1 METKSVIDMLKRA
14 LKFHMVTYADIA
26 YELNLSE
33 ASVKRMFA
41 KQHFTIERLESI
53 CSMVNLNFTDLVRL
67 VDEDQHRINNLTPEQ
82 EEELVS
88 DLKFLLIAICTQSN
102 WTFEEIISY
111 YKLSEPECVKYLARL
126 DKLGLI
132 QLLPN
137 NRIRQMVSKDFR
149 WLSRG
154 PIEKFFEKVA
164 QSKFLESHFT
174 HPGEI
179 RLFMNGMLS
188 RVSVEILRS
197 KVEMLARE
205 FTSFQYDDARLS
217 TDERINTGLMIAI
230 RPWELP
236 VFSKLKRRH
245 VNA

>member
-1 METKSVIDMLKRA
+1 METKLVIDMLKRA

-26 YELNLSE
+26 YELDLSE

-111 YKLSEPECVKYLARL
+111 YKFSEPECVKYLARL

-149 WLSRG
+149 WLPRG

-164 QSKFLESHFT
+164 QNKFLESHFT
-174 HPGEI
+174 HSGEI
-179 RLFMNGMLS
+179 RLFKNGMLS
-188 RVSVEILRS
+188 RVSVDILRS

-217 TDERINTGLMIAI
+217 ADERINTGLMIAI

-236 VFSKLKRRH
+236 IFSKLKRRH
-245 VNA
+245 AET

>member
-1 METKSVIDMLKRA
+1 METKLVIDMLKRA

-26 YELNLSE
+26 DELDLSE

-67 VDEDQHRINNLTPEQ
+67 VDEDQHRISNLTPEQ

-111 YKLSEPECVKYLARL
+111 YKISEPECVKYLARL

-179 RLFMNGMLS
+179 RLFKNGMLS
-188 RVSVEILRS
+188 RVSVEMLRS

-217 TDERINTGLMIAI
+217 ADARVNTGLMIAI

-236 VFSKLKRRH
+236 IFSKLKRRH
-245 VNA
+245 ADT

>member
-67 VDEDQHRINNLTPEQ
+67 VDEDQHRLSNLTPEQ

-111 YKLSEPECVKYLARL
+111 YKFSEPECVKYLARL

-174 HPGEI
+174 RPGEI
-179 RLFMNGMLS
+179 RLFKNGMLS
-188 RVSVEILRS
+188 RVSVNILRN

-217 TDERINTGLMIAI
+217 ADERINTGLMIAI

-236 VFSKLKRRH
+236 IFSKLKRRH
-245 VNA
+245 ADT

>member
-67 VDEDQHRINNLTPEQ
+67 VDEDQHRLSNLTPEQ
-82 EEELVS
+82 EKELVS

-111 YKLSEPECVKYLARL
+111 YKFSEPECVKYLARL

-174 HPGEI
+174 HAGEI
-179 RLFMNGMLS
+179 RLFKNGMLS
-188 RVSVEILRS
+188 RVSVDILRN

-217 TDERINTGLMIAI
+217 ADERINTGLIIAI

-236 VFSKLKRRH
+236 IFSKLKRRR
-245 VNA
+245 ADA

>member
-126 DKLGLI
+126 DKLRLI

-179 RLFMNGMLS
+179 SLFMIGMLS

>member
-1 METKSVIDMLKRA
+1 METKLVVDMLKRA

-26 YELNLSE
+26 DELDLSE

-67 VDEDQHRINNLTPEQ
+67 VDEDQHRISNLTPEQ

-111 YKLSEPECVKYLARL
+111 YKFSEPECVKYLARL

-149 WLSRG
+149 WLPRG

-164 QSKFLESHFT
+164 QRKFLESHFT
-174 HPGEI
+174 HSGEI
-179 RLFMNGMLS
+179 RLFKNGMLS

-205 FTSFQYDDARLS
+205 FTSLQYDDARLS
-217 TDERINTGLMIAI
+217 VEERINTGLMIAI

-236 VFSKLKRRH
+236 IFSKLKRRH
-245 VNA
+245 ADT

>member
-1 METKSVIDMLKRA
+1 METKLVVDMLKRA

-26 YELNLSE
+26 YELDLSE

-67 VDEDQHRINNLTPEQ
+67 VDEDQHRIGNLTPEQ

-111 YKLSEPECVKYLARL
+111 YKISEPECVKYLARL

-149 WLSRG
+149 WLPRG

-174 HPGEI
+174 HSGEI
-179 RLFMNGMLS
+179 RLFKNGMLS

-217 TDERINTGLMIAI
+217 VEERINTGLMIAI

-236 VFSKLKRRH
+236 IFSKLKRRH
-245 VNA
+245 ADT

>member
-1 METKSVIDMLKRA
+1 METTSVVNMLKRA
-14 LKFHMVTYADIA
+14 LKFHRVTYADIA

-41 KQHFTIERLESI
+41 KQHFTLERLESI

-67 VDEDQHRINNLTPEQ
+67 VDEDQQKISNLTSEQ

-88 DLKFLLIAICTQSN
+88 DLKFLLVAICVQSN
-102 WTFEEIISY
+102 WAFEEIISY
-111 YKLSEPECVKYLARL
+111 YKISEPECIKYLTRL
-126 DKLGLI
+126 DRLGLI

-137 NRIRQMVSKDFR
+137 NRIRHMVSKDFR

-154 PIEKFFEKVA
+154 PIEKFFKETA
-164 QSKFLESHFT
+164 QSKFLDSHFT

-179 RLFMNGMLS
+179 KLFMNGMLS
-188 RVSVEILRS
+188 RGSVDALRS
-197 KVEMLARE
+197 KIEMLARE
-205 FTSFQYDDARLS
+205 FTSFQSDDARLPVNS
-217 TDERINTGLMIAI
+217 RINTGLLIAI

-236 VFSKLKRRH
+236 IFSKLKLRH
-245 VNA
+245 VDS